1 MQLTWFNAPY
11 VEKSLEDPSAE
22 YIFFG
27 RVSYRRMSPEMV
39 NPIIEKVDSGTSKM
53 GKIVPIYP
61 ATGGLQQRSIR
72 DAVTQAV
79 LKLGEKLPESLPE
92 EIRQKY
98 DLIDIERAIRSVH
111 MPETF
116 DDFYTARRR
125 LVFEEFLK
133 LQLGVATVK
142 AH

>member
-1 MQLTWFNAPY
+1 
-11 VEKSLEDPSAE
+11 
-22 YIFFG
+22 
-27 RVSYRRMSPEMV
+27 
-39 NPIIEKVDSGTSKM
+39 M

-98 DLIDIERAIRSVH
+98 NLIDI
-111 MPETF
+111 
-116 DDFYTARRR
+116 
-125 LVFEEFLK
+125 
-133 LQLGVATVK
+133 
-142 AH
+142 

>member
-1 MQLTWFNAPY
+1 
-11 VEKSLEDPSAE
+11 
-22 YIFFG
+22 
-27 RVSYRRMSPEMV
+27 
-39 NPIIEKVDSGTSKM
+39 M

-111 MPETF
+111 MPETLMIF
-116 DDFYTARRR
+116 I
-125 LVFEEFLK
+125 LLEEDWSLRSFLK

-142 AH
+142 AHKHKQSAVVIEICEMYCGFCGFAAF